1 MTPVARAKCSGFTLL
16 EILIAFTIA
25 TTALGL
31 LFRVHAN
38 STATVVL
45 SEQYQEATALAR
57 ALIAEYSVTER
68 TLTFTRT
75 GSTGKFTWA
84 VQASAYSGAI
94 EGTSGQRPPYGLRS
108 IEAEV
113 SWSSRDRRRRIAIDT
128 VKPFFEPA
136 P

>member
-1 MTPVARAKCSGFTLL
+1 VTHVSRSRCSGFTLL
-16 EILIAFTIA
+16 EILVAFTIA

-31 LFRVHAN
+31 LFRIHAS

-45 SEQYQEATALAR
+45 SEEYQEATALAQ

-68 TLTFTRT
+68 SVAFTQT
-75 GSTGKFTWA
+75 GSTDKFRWA
-84 VQASAYSGAI
+84 VRASAYASEPAGNA
-94 EGTSGQRPPYGLRS
+94 EQPPPYQLRN

-113 SWSSRDRRRRIAIDT
+113 SWLGRDRDRQIDVRT
-128 VKPFFEPA
+128 VKPFFEPQ